1 MKYNYIAKPM
11 RIPPTT
17 PKPPIGTIPPDC
29 DRLFKQ
35 NLISAA
41 MRIAWLDH
49 VYWTRLLLVSIAERL
64 KDEADTAARLLQ
76 NPADIAAVFANFY
89 PANVTDKITALLT
102 EHLKIGAALITALRD
117 NKSNEANE
125 LARRWYANA
134 DDMAKAFA
142 SINPNYDYAET
153 RKMLY
158 SHLDKT
164 TAEVAARLK
173 GDYRADIAA
182 FEDVK
187 NEAVEMADYFSKG
200 LAEMIK

>member
-1 MKYNYIAKPM
+1 M
-11 RIPPTT
+11 RV
-17 PKPPIGTIPPDC
+17 
-29 DRLFKQ
+29 
-35 NLISAA
+35 
-41 MRIAWLDH
+41 AWLDH
-49 VYWTRLLLVSIAERL
+49 VYWTRLLLVSIADRLGDEPATTERL
-64 KDEADTAARLLQ
+64 MQ
-76 NPADIAAVFANFY
+76 NPHDIAAVFANFY
-89 PANVTDKITALLT
+89 PADITNKITALIA
-102 EHLKIGAALITALRD
+102 EHLQLGAALITALRD
-117 NKSNEANE
+117 NKSTEANE
-125 LARRWYANA
+125 LARQWYANA

-187 NEAVEMADYFSKG
+187 NEAIEMADYFSKG
-200 LAEMIK
+200 LGSVDRR